1 MDKQTHTHTHS
12 HTHAHTPSYTT
23 VGLAQSSLNKTL
35 KGLDFVQIHMYKH
48 FLLQNNWF
56 SYV

>member
-1 MDKQTHTHTHS
+1 MDTQTHT

-35 KGLDFVQIHMYKH
+35 KGLDFVQIRMYKH